1 MVIYNDMI
9 NDTRIALLSN
19 PDNLASI
26 VCETNQDRDDIDYI
40 KLLNGSRY
48 NRLLSFQRYINNN
61 TKFIELS
68 YGKQVIIWDG
78 SSWKCLLFSQE
89 ELDNILFVNSVLY
102 KLHIN
107 IIKNQKN
114 ITSPRY
120 IILSCLPVITA
131 ILTISVVL

>member
-9 NDTRIALLSN
+9 NDARIALLSN

-68 YGKQVIIWDG
+68 YGKQVIAWDG

-102 KLHIN
+102 KLHTN

-120 IILSCLPVITA
+120 IILSYLPVITA

>member
-9 NDTRIALLSN
+9 NDARIALLSN

-68 YGKQVIIWDG
+68 YGKQVIAWDG
-78 SSWKCLLFSQE
+78 LTWKC
-89 ELDNILFVNSVLY
+89 
-102 KLHIN
+102 
-107 IIKNQKN
+107 
-114 ITSPRY
+114 R
-120 IILSCLPVITA
+120 
-131 ILTISVVL
+131 

>member
-26 VCETNQDRDDIDYI
+26 VCETIQDRDDIDYI

-102 KLHIN
+102 KLHTN

>member
-1 MVIYNDMI
+1 MI
-9 NDTRIALLSN
+9 NDTRIVLLSN

-68 YGKQVIIWDG
+68 YGKQVIVWDG

-102 KLHIN
+102 KLHTN

-131 ILTISVVL
+131 LLTISVIL